1 MAAKVITAKVQMTMS
16 AQYTVVCLLLR
27 RPSRI
32 NRFNAFVYSNN
43 EAGNHYDINKS
54 KGGFDRIHD
63 LSFGG
68 RSRVMQSYTVM
79 KNIMA
84 MTASWSISDS
94 SWGYTRIKKRQMIPR
109 TVILRMLQSRALSGR
124 FCRLQRFRMTVENAR
139 MTIRMVM

>member
-1 MAAKVITAKVQMTMS
+1 MTS
-16 AQYTVVCLLLR
+16 PREGVFYFSSLIAYRENTLLTMIVLT
-27 RPSRI
+27 RPNSMPMMI
-32 NRFNAFVYSNN
+32 
-43 EAGNHYDINKS
+43 YDINKS